1 MKISEYNEMMAYMLR
16 PPQKQ
21 NTQTADLVDDLEPG
35 SLRDELLKDFD
46 PSQETYEE
54 YLQRKS
60 MRENAAQ
67 GGVIGKD
74 GMFKGQDMGTREGFS
89 RLDKILKMNKEIK
102 KTNLK
107 TIKDFIKNFKLQN
120 GRLPKMVEL
129 EEGTGFSR
137 STISRKG
144 LKPGVDYLTM
154 GESQKLRI
162 RDLPE
167 EQIKVIDYV
176 KDLPDGTIINR
187 PLIQKYIN
195 DNNLD
200 INLERFFTKD
210 AQGYLPNHITNKKVK
225 FDPTYRGRV
234 GDTKQYKKSKEILND
249 PVLKEKF
256 IKFANKPNIKQKDI
270 LKKFNISGAE
280 FFEGGLRQILPK
292 DIFIKYNQGK
302 LFDYLLNSKDEI
314 DLKQVAKDLKMT
326 QEGVKKSSRNLYQ
339 NIYKAFDPDVKKSR
353 VLLDLGYNSEQLKN
367 VANKIKTFPSDYHDR
382 TLEKL
387 LIDAYGE
394 TPKKLKPLL
403 DKLEKFREL
412 QKELPEK
419 YQKFF
424 TANFDHV
431 IPFNF
436 LKQIKDGK
444 NPENLIR
451 VKAYPEFLNQG
462 AFKANI
468 DRVLNQAKDSKDKKL
483 IKTITELQ
491 KYLPQDLGKIDS
503 KGKRVIDYK
512 AKPFNLKTLY
522 SEQQKKFGEVYER
535 TQKFIEN
542 PKVIDLLKDA
552 GISLK
557 AISQIKRLN
566 VPGFFNTFNKIL
578 QRRPD
583 LRVELGDEYSDIENQ
598 YASASMMSDVSPQPK
613 KEMGIPAEAIPATAA
628 AAYKFGKPA
637 LKTAAKVI
645 RPLGFPSVAGGL
657 SLSNI
662 LDYEKPE
669 DASVL
674 DRLDPRNY
682 KVQDDPDLK
691 TAGLDL
697 LLPEILK
704 KAAPRGSGIMSM
716 IGRGLANPF
725 GRAARAFTPVGATL
739 TAAGIGK
746 DYYDFAKDE
755 IAKVK
760 AMTPEERGFYNDLL
774 MDEGGLLDWSE
785 KSQDH
790 HQNQGQHHRGWILI
804 IILLRQ
810 WNWRK

>member
-1 MKISEYNEMMAYMLR
+1 MKIHEYNEMMAYLLR
-16 PPQKQ
+16 P
-21 NTQTADLVDDLEPG
+21 ASLEEKLKEINEKYPG
-35 SLRDELLKDFD
+35 SVKPANELPPVQDPFKDFED
-46 PSQETYEE
+46 RNPRET
-54 YLQRKS
+54 
-60 MRENAAQ
+60 AAQ
-67 GGVIGKD
+67 GGVIGED
-74 GMFKGQDMGTREGFS
+74 GMFKGEDMGTREGFAKT
-89 RLDKILKMNKEIK
+89 DVILKMNTEIK
-102 KTNLK
+102 TANLK
-107 TIKDFIKNFKLQN
+107 TIKDFIKIFKLKN
-120 GRLPKMVEL
+120 GRLPKMVEI
-129 EEGTGFSR
+129 EEATGFSR

-144 LKPGVDYLTM
+144 LKKGVDYLTTS
-154 GESQKLRI
+154 ESAKLKKLQPLS
-162 RDLPE
+162 DE
-167 EQIKVIDYV
+167 VIKVIDYV
-176 KDLPDGTIINR
+176 KELPDETIVNR

-195 DNNLD
+195 DNDLD
-200 INLERFFTKD
+200 VNLERFFTKTER
-210 AQGYLPNHITNKKVK
+210 GFLPNHITNKKVT
-225 FDPTYRGRV
+225 FDPTYKGAV
-234 GDTKQYKKSKEILND
+234 GDTKQYKRSKEILNN

-270 LKKFNISGAE
+270 LEKFNISGAE

-302 LFDYLLNSKDEI
+302 LFDYLLNSNGEI
-314 DLKQVAKDLKMT
+314 DLKQVAKDLNMKPEM
-326 QEGVKKSSRNLYQ
+326 VKKSSRNLYQ
-339 NIYKAFDPDVKKSR
+339 NIYKAFDPDIKKSR
-353 VLLDLGYNSEQLKN
+353 VLLDLGYNSDQLKN
-367 VANKIKTFPSDYHDR
+367 VANKIKTFPSEYHDR

-403 DKLEKFREL
+403 NKLEKFREL

-468 DRVLNQAKDSKDKKL
+468 DRVLNQAKDSKDTKL

-503 KGKRVIDYK
+503 QGKKVIDYK

-542 PKVIDLLKDA
+542 PKVIELLKDA

-598 YASASMMSDVSPQPK
+598 YASASTMSDVSPQPK
-613 KEMGIPAEAIPATAA
+613 KEIGVPAETLPALAAGAYKVGKPILKGLGKTITAA
-628 AAYKFGKPA
+628 GY
-637 LKTAAKVI
+637 
-645 RPLGFPSVAGGL
+645 PSVAAGL

-662 LDYEKPE
+662 LDYKKPE
-669 DASVL
+669 DASVV

-691 TAGLDL
+691 MAGLDL
-697 LLPEILK
+697 LLPEIIK
-704 KAAPRGSGIMSM
+704 KGAPKGSGIMSM

-725 GRAARAFTPVGATL
+725 GRAARVFTPVGATL

-760 AMTPEERGFYNDLL
+760 AMSPEERNFYNDLL
-774 MDEGGLLDWSE
+774 MDEGGLLDW
-785 KSQDH
+785 
-790 HQNQGQHHRGWILI
+790 
-804 IILLRQ
+804 
-810 WNWRK
+810 